1 MNEEEIQKKYA
12 EIQILN
18 QNFQQIQEQ
27 ISLLNNQLEVLI
39 KVDETLDSVKE
50 VKEKTS
56 ILVPI
61 GGGIFMR
68 ADVSKETVFLVNVGG
83 DVLLKKS
90 FDESKNVVKEQ
101 TKEVS
106 RIIGQLETNLQVLS
120 ERSQEIQEGLS
131 KHLSNLE
138 TKKQ

>member
-83 DVLLKKS
+83 DVLLKKN

>member
-1 MNEEEIQKKYA
+1 MNEEEVQQKYA
-12 EIQILN
+12 EIQLIN

-27 ISLLNNQLEVLI
+27 ISLLNNQMEVLI
-39 KVDETLDSVKE
+39 RVDETLDSVKE
-50 VKEKTS
+50 IKEKTS
-56 ILVPI
+56 MLVPI
-61 GGGIFMR
+61 GGGIFMN
-68 ADVSKETVFLVNVGG
+68 ADVDKKTDFLVNVGG
-83 DVLLKKS
+83 DVLLKKN